1 MSNRKLSK
9 VLRLVFVLAI
19 VLIGGFVGWW
29 FLIRQP
35 PIPRNIIALSGRI
48 EGDDSVVAA
57 KNSGRI
63 RELRVRE
70 GDIVKAGDV
79 IAILDEEQAA
89 AREQQA
95 QSALE
100 EANARVSR
108 SQQQIS
114 VLQEQLKQ
122 AFDELDQGTFLKTG
136 TE

>member
-1 MSNRKLSK
+1 MPNKKLSK
-9 VLRLVFVLAI
+9 ILRLVLILAT
-19 VLIGGFVGWW
+19 VLIAGLVVWW

-48 EGDDSVVAA
+48 EGDNSVVAA

-79 IAILDEEQAA
+79 IAVLDDEQAA

-95 QSALE
+95 QSALQ
-100 EANARVSR
+100 EANARV
-108 SQQQIS
+108 
-114 VLQEQLKQ
+114 
-122 AFDELDQGTFLKTG
+122 
-136 TE
+136 